1 MKIAFHIG
9 SSDFNPRWIKY
20 CIANNI
26 PFKEVNCYDGD
37 IIEQL
42 SDCDILMWQ
51 HHQSHPK
58 DILFAKQLLF
68 ALEQT
73 GKIVFP
79 DFNTAWHFDDKVGQ
93 KYLLEAVNGY
103 LAPSW
108 VFYEKDKALSW
119 AKETSYPKVFKLR
132 GGAGSQNVRLV
143 RNKSEAYR
151 LIKKAFG
158 KGFNNFDRWRA
169 FKERFRKYSEGYSPF
184 LDVLKATVR
193 LVIPP
198 AYSKVMGKE
207 FGYIYFQEFIPGND
221 SDTRIIVIGDKAF
234 ALKRMVRKNDF
245 RASGSGSIRYAKS
258 EIDERCV
265 KMAFE
270 INEKLN
276 AQCLAYD
283 FVFDGENKPVLVEIS
298 YGFSA
303 NAYDKCEGYWNKQME
318 WCEGAFD
325 PYGWM
330 IEMMIKKD

>member
-158 KGFNNFDRWRA
+158 KGFNNFDR
-169 FKERFRKYSEGYSPF
+169 
-184 LDVLKATVR
+184 
-193 LVIPP
+193 
-198 AYSKVMGKE
+198 
-207 FGYIYFQEFIPGND
+207 
-221 SDTRIIVIGDKAF
+221 
-234 ALKRMVRKNDF
+234 
-245 RASGSGSIRYAKS
+245 KS
-258 EIDERCV
+258 V
-265 KMAFE
+265 
-270 INEKLN
+270 
-276 AQCLAYD
+276 
-283 FVFDGENKPVLVEIS
+283 V
-298 YGFSA
+298 
-303 NAYDKCEGYWNKQME
+303 
-318 WCEGAFD
+318 
-325 PYGWM
+325 
-330 IEMMIKKD
+330 